1 MNHQHSQACFGRQGD
16 LMIGPLCGFAETS
29 GELQYISLESLD
41 VRLNKITGDVSDAAL
56 HLEAELNAATT
67 QDAIRA
73 VERRAEALSLLLQ
86 HVQSAAWEKANQL
99 R

>member
-1 MNHQHSQACFGRQGD
+1 M
-16 LMIGPLCGFAETS
+16 T
-29 GELQYISLESLD
+29 ELHYISLESLD
-41 VRLNKITGDVSDAAL
+41 ARLNKIKGDVSDAAL

-86 HVQSAAWEKANQL
+86 HVQSAAWEKARL
-99 R
+99 LT